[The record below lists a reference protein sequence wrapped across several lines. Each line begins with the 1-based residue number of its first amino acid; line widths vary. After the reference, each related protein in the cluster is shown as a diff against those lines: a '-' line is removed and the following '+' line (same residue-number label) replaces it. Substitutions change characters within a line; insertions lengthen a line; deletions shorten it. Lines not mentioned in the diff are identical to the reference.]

1 MKKNEKKVYSH
12 SLMKL
17 YLNKYSYAVL
27 TPLVAHS
34 VGTHV
39 ACSSSSCS
47 SLFVSIYCTSVYLPS
62 YPLEHSLPS
71 SGFSLF
77 PILHFWRRLLA
88 SFGIASLSFTA
99 ASGSAGQLSIG
110 TKGGF
115 LKISYESETSPF
127 PVQRVKFYDDS
138 EVPGILYGSA
148 RYPVQP
154 DPG

>member
-1 MKKNEKKVYSH
+1 
-12 SLMKL
+12 MKL

-27 TPLVAHS
+27 TPLVAHP
-34 VGTHV
+34 VGTQV

-47 SLFVSIYCTSVYLPS
+47 SLLVPIYCTSVYLPS

-71 SGFSLF
+71 TRFSLF
-77 PILHFWRRLLA
+77 LILHFWPRLPA
-88 SFGIASLSFTA
+88 SFGIASLTFTA

-115 LKISYESETSPF
+115 LKISYESKTSPS
-127 PVQRVKFYDDS
+127 PVQRVKSHNDS
-138 EVPGILYGSA
+138 KVPGILYGSA
-148 RYPVQP
+148 RYPVQR